1 MRLLILGGTDFVGRV
16 MAEEAVAAGHEVT
29 VLSRGTRPAPQG
41 VRALV
46 GDRETDDGLDA
57 LDGGE
62 WDAVYDTWTGAPRVV
77 RRSAALLADRVAHY
91 AYVSTRSVYAQPT
104 PAGADEDAPL
114 VDAFADAGFVDY
126 PTNKRGGELAVREF
140 FGDRS
145 LLLRAGLVLGRYEN
159 VGRLPWWLRRIA
171 RGGRVLA
178 PGPRDLPLQYIDAQD
193 LARWTLRAVDAG
205 VGGAFNTVS
214 PSGHATM
221 DELLTTCVQLT
232 GSDAELVWRTPE
244 EIEAA
249 GLEPWNQLPVW
260 IPPGELH
267 DTMHRADVSRALAA
281 GLRCRPLRE
290 TVADTWE
297 WLSAGPPVEFTHP
310 RRAAGLTAREEADAL
325 AGPGS

>member
-1 MRLLILGGTDFVGRV
+1 

-29 VLSRGTRPAPQG
+29 VLSRGTSPAPPG
-41 VRALV
+41 VHALV
-46 GDRETDDGLDA
+46 GDRERDDGLDA
-57 LDGGE
+57 LNGGE
-62 WDAVYDTWTGAPRVV
+62 WDAVCDTWTGAPRVV

-91 AYVSTRSVYAQPT
+91 VYVSTRSVYAQPT

-114 VDAFADAGFVDY
+114 VDASPDAGFIDY
-126 PTNKRGGELAVREF
+126 PANKRGGELAVQES
-140 FGDRS
+140 FGDRA
-145 LLLRAGLVLGRYEN
+145 LLLRAGLILGRYEN

-221 DELLTTCVQLT
+221 GELLATCVQLT
-232 GSDAELVWRTPE
+232 GSDAELVWLTPE

-297 WLSAGPPVEFTHP
+297 WLSAGPPVELTHP
-310 RRAAGLTAREEADAL
+310 RRATGLTPREEAEAL
-325 AGPGS
+325 AGR